1 MIKSLDTES
10 HCMLK
15 VERIEM
21 VQKDSSLNIIKKRV
35 ESEITGNRGEESG

>member
-1 MIKSLDTES
+1 
-10 HCMLK
+10 MLK

-21 VQKDSSLNIIKKRV
+21 VQKDSSCNIIRKRM